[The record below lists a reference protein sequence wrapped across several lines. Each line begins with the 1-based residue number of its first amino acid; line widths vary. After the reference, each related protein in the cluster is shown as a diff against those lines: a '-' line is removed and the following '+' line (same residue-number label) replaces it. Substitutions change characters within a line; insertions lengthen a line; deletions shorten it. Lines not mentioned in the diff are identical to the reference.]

1 MFDIKNKTI
10 YFNELILSSGMYL
23 LNISCQFNEPNI
35 IGIFIN
41 QNEDTIYHTE
51 TYIFNSKKLNYLL
64 VHLILNLNTN
74 DIISI
79 KSLSNE
85 PSLAKLEKLNLSSTM
100 INEPASFES
109 KDSKTS
115 MLLNNFGFT
124 KIVNEPY
131 QAKLDKLGSL
141 AMPKNEPGE
150 KVKTFSSARLSE
162 KSKDFLDNEPYQ
174 AKLDKLG
181 SLAMPKNEPASFES
195 NKIKLLKL

>member
-10 YFNELILSSGMYL
+10 YFNELILSSGIYL

-85 PSLAKLEKLNLSSTM
+85 P
-100 INEPASFES
+100 ASFES

-115 MLLNNFGFT
+115 MLLNNFGKT

-150 KVKTFSSARLSE
+150 KVKTLS
-162 KSKDFLDNEPYQ
+162 
-174 AKLDKLG
+174 
-181 SLAMPKNEPASFES
+181 
-195 NKIKLLKL
+195 